1 MIKIHYKKSE
11 NSWELTDKTFPTM
24 NHAMAHAKAEGFSHY
39 RIYKLTELANMAE
52 LPKKEPKLKAVAILK
67 PKGKAHATP
76 EAAIEALLEE
86 EADWSDKLD
95 KDQD

>member
-24 NHAMAHAKAEGFSHY
+24 EHASAHAKAEGYSHY
-39 RIYKLTELANMAE
+39 KIYKLTELANMVN
-52 LPKKEPKLKAVAILK
+52 LPKSEPKLKAVVNLK

-86 EADWSDKLD
+86 EAEY

>member
-39 RIYKLTELANMAE
+39 RIYKLTELANLTN
-52 LPKKEPKLKAVAILK
+52 LPKSEPKLKAVAILK

-86 EADWSDKLD
+86 EAEY